1 MKIKL
6 ISNTLNP
13 ELTIAMA
20 GKLCYSKVGV
30 EEISERM
37 DENEINRFL
46 NMLASIDHTSPLE
59 HASFTFALE
68 GVSRSFT
75 HQLVRH
81 RIASYSQQSQRYVKL
96 DQFEYIIPPQIAN
109 NEVARGIFI
118 RSMKEDQEAYDAIF
132 NTLLE
137 EKAKEMKLNAITEKT
152 VYECYI
158 GYVKKI
164 LKEKYKEN
172 VIAKDIPMHMLE
184 DYILIDSLDNY
195 WRENNRQQYLSIEKK
210 TIEDAR
216 YVFPNACET
225 KIVFTMNLRSI
236 INFISHRKC
245 RRAQWEAREV
255 AKEMEKLIT
264 EVSPILGK
272 LIGAPCE
279 FGPCPEGKMT
289 CGVKYERK
297 NNK

>member
-1 MKIKL
+1 MKL
-6 ISNTLNP
+6 RLVSHTP
-13 ELTIAMA
+13 EPERVIATA

-30 EEISERM
+30 DDLNERLTDEEVE
-37 DENEINRFL
+37 RFL
-46 NMLASIDHTSPLE
+46 TMLAKIGHESPLE

-132 NTLLE
+132 DALLE
-137 EKAKEMKLNAITEKT
+137 EKAKEIKLNATTNET
-152 VYECYI
+152 VYEH
-158 GYVKKI
+158 YVNYAKNA
-164 LKEKYKEN
+164 LKSVYKEN
-172 VIAKDIPMHMLE
+172 VIAEDIPL
-184 DYILIDSLDNY
+184 YILKDYSCIDNLENY
-195 WRENNRQQYLSIEKK
+195 WRTKNRQQYSYIEKK
-210 TIEDAR
+210 IIEDVR

-225 KIVFTMNLRSI
+225 KIVFTMNLRTI

-245 RRAQWEAREV
+245 RRAQWEAQEV

-289 CGVKYERK
+289 CGVKYDKK
-297 NNK
+297 NI